1 MLKATFCWEYQITT
15 KYHLMTIQFHSAANV
30 MTETFYS
37 DFWPLCS
44 NLLLLYSFMH
54 HAYFRSTKVTEIVAI
69 FLTLN
74 HCKESFNLVTTIPLS
89 RSLSLF
95 GNVFLQLLLVCQNRH
110 QTVARNSIKRC
121 FCCLVLQDR
130 CRIARQYCCSFGS
143 CIVISPKNLQ
153 VLQQ

>member
-1 MLKATFCWEYQITT
+1 
-15 KYHLMTIQFHSAANV
+15 MTIQFHSVAHI

-37 DFWPLCS
+37 DFHHCVVTFYYFIRLCDVTS
-44 NLLLLYSFMH
+44 PP

-95 GNVFLQLLLVCQNRH
+95 GNVFLRLLLVCQNRH

-130 CRIARQYCCSFGS
+130 CRIARQYGCSFGS

>member
-1 MLKATFCWEYQITT
+1 MRHFGWISNTA
-15 KYHLMTIQFHSAANV
+15 YHLNKTFGVNFNHCV
-30 MTETFYS
+30 VTFYY
-37 DFWPLCS
+37 FIRLCVVTS
-44 NLLLLYSFMH
+44 P